1 MFCIIVARF
10 TRLVKY
16 KTRFSFFMSIKLGL
30 GYLMGY
36 ILCNKRGVFMLQEA
50 YKLLKT
56 KKYIIQAVAFTA
68 LFMVM
73 YTLIDSFNMS
83 YALMRNSY
91 GSYLV
96 VLNIVLNVV
105 MAGLSALLMNLSSAM
120 VLLKGQDSK
129 GANMSFVSVL
139 FGIFTYGCTPCV
151 IAFFANIGITFSVF
165 VLPLAG
171 LPYKLVSLLLLGIGL
186 WWTAREIDKGVCKVK
201 YS

>member
-1 MFCIIVARF
+1 
-10 TRLVKY
+10 
-16 KTRFSFFMSIKLGL
+16 
-30 GYLMGY
+30 
-36 ILCNKRGVFMLQEA
+36 MLQEA
-50 YKLLKT
+50 FKLLKT
-56 KKYIIQAVAFTA
+56 KKFMIQALLFSI

-73 YTLIDSFNMS
+73 YSLIDSFNMS
-83 YALMRNSY
+83 YSLMSNTY
-91 GSYLV
+91 GTYLV
-96 VLNIVLNVV
+96 VINIALNII

-129 GANMSFVSVL
+129 GSNMSFVSIL

>member
-1 MFCIIVARF
+1 
-10 TRLVKY
+10 
-16 KTRFSFFMSIKLGL
+16 
-30 GYLMGY
+30 
-36 ILCNKRGVFMLQEA
+36 MLQEA
-50 YKLLKT
+50 FKLLKT
-56 KKYIIQAVAFTA
+56 KKYIIQAVVFSV
-68 LFMVM
+68 LFMLM

-83 YALMRNSY
+83 YSLMSNTY

-96 VLNIVLNVV
+96 VLNIALNLI

-120 VLLKGQDSK
+120 VLLKGKDSM
-129 GANMSFVSVL
+129 GSNMSFVSIL

-171 LPYKLVSLLLLGIGL
+171 LPYKLVSLVLLGIGL
-186 WWTAREIDKGVCKVK
+186 WWTMREIEKGVCKVK

>member
-1 MFCIIVARF
+1 
-10 TRLVKY
+10 
-16 KTRFSFFMSIKLGL
+16 
-30 GYLMGY
+30 
-36 ILCNKRGVFMLQEA
+36 MLQEA
-50 YKLLKT
+50 FKLLKT
-56 KKYIIQAVAFTA
+56 KKYIIQAVVFSV
-68 LFMVM
+68 LFMLM

-83 YALMRNSY
+83 YLLMSNTY

-96 VLNIVLNVV
+96 VLNIALNLI

-120 VLLKGQDSK
+120 VLLKGKDSV
-129 GANMSFVSVL
+129 GSNMSFVSIL

-171 LPYKLVSLLLLGIGL
+171 LPYKLVSLLLIGIGL
-186 WWTAREIDKGVCKVK
+186 WWTMREIEKGVCKVK

>member
-1 MFCIIVARF
+1 
-10 TRLVKY
+10 
-16 KTRFSFFMSIKLGL
+16 
-30 GYLMGY
+30 
-36 ILCNKRGVFMLQEA
+36 MLQEA
-50 YKLLKT
+50 FKLLKT
-56 KKYIIQAVAFTA
+56 KKYIIQAVVFSV
-68 LFMVM
+68 LFMLM

-83 YALMRNSY
+83 YSLMSNTY

-96 VLNIVLNVV
+96 VLNIALNLI

-120 VLLKGQDSK
+120 VLLKGKDSV
-129 GANMSFVSVL
+129 GSNMSFVSIL

-171 LPYKLVSLLLLGIGL
+171 LPYKLVSLLLIGIGL
-186 WWTAREIDKGVCKVK
+186 WWTMREIEKGVCKVK

>member
-1 MFCIIVARF
+1 
-10 TRLVKY
+10 
-16 KTRFSFFMSIKLGL
+16 
-30 GYLMGY
+30 
-36 ILCNKRGVFMLQEA
+36 MLQEA
-50 YKLLKT
+50 FKLLKT
-56 KKYIIQAVAFTA
+56 KKYIIQAVIFSI
-68 LFMVM
+68 LFMLM

-83 YALMRNSY
+83 YSLMSNAY

-96 VLNIVLNVV
+96 ILNIALNLI

-120 VLLKGQDSK
+120 VLLKGKDSM
-129 GANMSFVSVL
+129 GSNMSFVSIL

-171 LPYKLVSLLLLGIGL
+171 LPYKLVSLVLLGIGL
-186 WWTAREIDKGVCKVK
+186 WWTMREIEKGVCKVK

>member
-1 MFCIIVARF
+1 
-10 TRLVKY
+10 
-16 KTRFSFFMSIKLGL
+16 
-30 GYLMGY
+30 
-36 ILCNKRGVFMLQEA
+36 MLEEA

-56 KKYIIQAVAFTA
+56 KKYVIQASAFTL

-83 YALMRNSY
+83 YSLMGRTY
-91 GSYLV
+91 GTYLV
-96 VLNIVLNVV
+96 VINILLNLV

-120 VLLKGQDSK
+120 VLLKGKDSV
-129 GANMSFVSVL
+129 GSNMSFVSIL

-171 LPYKLVSLLLLGIGL
+171 LPYKLVSLLLIGIGL
-186 WWTAREIDKGVCKVK
+186 WWTIREIDKGVCKVK

>member
-1 MFCIIVARF
+1 
-10 TRLVKY
+10 
-16 KTRFSFFMSIKLGL
+16 
-30 GYLMGY
+30 
-36 ILCNKRGVFMLQEA
+36 MLQEA
-50 YKLLKT
+50 FKLLKT
-56 KKYIIQAVAFTA
+56 KKYIIQAVVFSI
-68 LFMVM
+68 LFMLM

-83 YALMRNSY
+83 YTLMSNSY

-96 VLNIVLNVV
+96 VLNIALNFI

-120 VLLKGQDSK
+120 VLLKGKDSV
-129 GANMSFVSVL
+129 GSNMSFVSIL

-186 WWTAREIDKGVCKVK
+186 WWTMREIEKGVCKVK